1 MRPAPS
7 PSRGGRRAADGGR
20 RANSSDD
27 VVLQMEETVA
37 AAAAAVAPSSATTS
51 EDRFQRASFFPRTYQ
66 CLNKCLEAKK
76 SCILILFLAAFL
88 VVELTKLFVPPGSS
102 SAGLQQSAEKTLQLA
117 TRALELLGGGG
128 GGGGG
133 VYAFP
138 QHGPRGSFGVVD
150 VNPVA
155 ANDTEHPH

>member
-1 MRPAPS
+1 
-7 PSRGGRRAADGGR
+7 
-20 RANSSDD
+20 
-27 VVLQMEETVA
+27 MEETVA

-51 EDRFQRASFFPRTYQ
+51 EDRFQRASFFPRAYQ

-117 TRALELLGGGG
+117 TRALELLGGGC
-128 GGGGG
+128 
-133 VYAFP
+133 AFP
-138 QHGPRGSFGVVD
+138 QHGPRGSFGVD
-150 VNPVA
+150 VSAVA
-155 ANDTEHPH
+155 ANDTADH